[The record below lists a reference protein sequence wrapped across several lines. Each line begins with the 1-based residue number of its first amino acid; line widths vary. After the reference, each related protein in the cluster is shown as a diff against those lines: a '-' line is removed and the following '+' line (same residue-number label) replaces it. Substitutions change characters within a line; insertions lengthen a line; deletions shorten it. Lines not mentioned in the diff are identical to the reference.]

1 MTKIFIKD
9 VRVFDSEV
17 IRNAGNVV
25 FTRSAGNIQD
35 PMADGTEAE
44 TSDYVVDGR
53 GCSLLPG
60 FIDVYANIKGAN
72 AALGTFASHGVTTVI
87 DLSSNTQQCQALRV
101 YAAGRTGLPTFLTSG
116 NEAVPAKDYQP
127 QLYDSP
133 DESVIRTR
141 KDAFNFVSARSS
153 GPDRADFIKVVV
165 DLHAL
170 TDDILKT
177 IVDAAHAHGKLTIAR
192 TAGKASY
199 ERAMRAGFDIFA
211 HAPLDAALDPAMA
224 REMAAQGK
232 IFVPTL
238 GMMRRRAPAEN
249 SNKSTSTTTDTGDRG
264 RPPGIPSQR
273 HGVDGVDGVDG
284 TDGVDGVDSG
294 HNNNSADAASRR
306 HTDPGATVGSD
317 YGNATASVRTLH
329 DAGVTIC
336 AGTTANLIPGAQIPF
351 GESLHEELRL
361 LVEAGM
367 SRLDVLRS
375 ATCVAAKAFRL
386 SDRGIVRSGLRADLV
401 LVEGNPLEDIS
412 ATRNIKRIWI
422 QGEEVDPRKLAA

>member
-1 MTKIFIKD
+1 
-9 VRVFDSEV
+9 
-17 IRNAGNVV
+17 
-25 FTRSAGNIQD
+25 
-35 PMADGTEAE
+35 MADGSEAK

-116 NEAVPAKDYQP
+116 TEAAPAKDYQP

-133 DESVIRTR
+133 GESVIRTR
-141 KDAFNFVSARSS
+141 EDAVNFVSARSS

-165 DLHAL
+165 DLYAL
-170 TDDILKT
+170 TDEILKT

-199 ERAMRAGFDIFA
+199 ERAMRAGFDVFA

-238 GMMRRRAPAEN
+238 GMMRRRAPGEN
-249 SNKSTSTTTDTGDRG
+249 SSKSTATTTDTGHRDR
-264 RPPGIPSQR
+264 PSGIPSQR
-273 HGVDGVDGVDG
+273 RDVDGADGADDVEGDH
-284 TDGVDGVDSG
+284 D
-294 HNNNSADAASRR
+294 NNSADTGSRQY
-306 HTDPGATVGSD
+306 TDPGATAGSD

-386 SDRGIVRSGLRADLV
+386 SDRGIVRGGLRADLV